1 MINKKWHCILLVL
14 SLGWL
19 SSCISTIPTRKV
31 AMNKHSSATPK
42 LNNAPPINIWIH
54 GTFFFPNYM
63 LPKFFYCP
71 TGLNLATVLDTSYHH
86 RLIAQTLAEADPE
99 RFPLKT
105 FYLFGWS
112 GKLSFSARE
121 KAARELYTAL
131 KKLIAKYEK
140 KYNQKPFI
148 RIITHSHGGNVVLN
162 MEELQN
168 SADDIHIAELILLA
182 CPVQERTKRLAQD
195 ERLFPKIISLFSTL
209 DTMQVLDPQG
219 LYQKEIHEIQ
229 KQYEKRRTPLFSERE
244 FEPHSNLTQVKL
256 KISERG
262 LFHIEFMLK
271 RFLRMMPTILDEIRQ
286 WEDKDKTVHE
296 KIYLLKLST

>member
-1 MINKKWHCILLVL
+1 MKNKKWHCILLVL

-19 SSCISTIPTRKV
+19 SSCISTTLTRKV
-31 AMNKHSSATPK
+31 AVNKQSSVTPK
-42 LNNAPPINIWIH
+42 LNSAPPINIWIH

-71 TGLNLATVLDTSYHH
+71 AGLNLATVLDTSYHH
-86 RLIAQTLAEADPE
+86 RMIAQTLAEADPE
-99 RFPLKT
+99 RFPLET

-112 GKLSFSARE
+112 GKLSFPDRK
-121 KAARELYTAL
+121 KAAQKLYAAL
-131 KKLIAKYEK
+131 KKLITEYET

-162 MEELQN
+162 MAELQN
-168 SADDIHIAELILLA
+168 MADDILIGELILLG

-195 ERLFPKIISLFSTL
+195 DLLFPNIISLFSTL

-229 KQYEKRRTPLFSERE
+229 KQYEKRKTPLFSERE
-244 FEPHSNLTQVKL
+244 FESHPNLTQVKL
-256 KISERG
+256 KVNERG

-271 RFLRMMPTILDEIRQ
+271 RFLRILPTILNEIQ
-286 WEDKDKTVHE
+286 GWEKENKKHE